1 LKKPHS
7 IVRFFFACLSCF
19 LFSPPRRA
27 SLASPQMSDRRKPPY
42 AFRPGGRGRSPLLYS
57 FHPAPTSSR
66 HVEQLPLWAQIGAVV
81 LLLICSSFFSISE
94 TAMMAL
100 NRHRLKHLSNQGAL
114 GAKTTQGLLA
124 HTDELLSVILIGNNL
139 FNTIIPVLTTSV
151 ALHTFGRNN
160 LVLSIATGIVAFLI
174 IVFAEITPKIVGA
187 TFPEKIAL
195 PASLLIAPLMRATRP
210 IVWFVNLFANGILR
224 ILHINTK
231 GAHDQ
236 RLSTEELRT
245 IVLESGSFM
254 PTKHRSIL
262 LNLFDLENISVDDVM
277 IPRRRIEA
285 LDFDAPFEQILH
297 QLETC
302 YHNKLI
308 VYQGDIDRVL
318 GVLHVRKTLAAL
330 HNQELE
336 RETLRELL
344 AEPYFVPS
352 GTPVFQQL
360 QYFQESRHR
369 TALVVNEYGELQG
382 LVTPEDIIEELIG
395 EFTTSI
401 PRSANSRGGWNENG
415 ECIVAGSMPL
425 RELNRWLHLT
435 LPTDGP
441 KTLNGLILEILEEI
455 PDGDVCVQIGEVKLE
470 VMRSD
475 DQAIRTVKL
484 FKPPTRTGA
493 KAVKAARG

>member
-1 LKKPHS
+1 
-7 IVRFFFACLSCF
+7 
-19 LFSPPRRA
+19 
-27 SLASPQMSDRRKPPY
+27 
-42 AFRPGGRGRSPLLYS
+42 
-57 FHPAPTSSR
+57 
-66 HVEQLPLWAQIGAVV
+66 
-81 LLLICSSFFSISE
+81 
-94 TAMMAL
+94 MMAL
-100 NRHRLKHLSNQGAL
+100 NRHRLKHLSNQGVL
-114 GAKTTQGLLA
+114 GAKTTQSLLSR
-124 HTDELLSVILIGNNL
+124 TDQLLSVILIGNNL
-139 FNTIIPVLTTSV
+139 FNTIIPVLTTSI
-151 ALHTFGRNN
+151 ALHTFGHDN
-160 LVLSIATGIVAFLI
+160 LVLSVATGLVAFLI

-187 TFPEKIAL
+187 TYPEKIAL
-195 PASLLIAPLMRATRP
+195 PASLLIAPLMRIAKP
-210 IVWFVNLFANGILR
+210 VIWFVNLFANGILR
-224 ILHINTK
+224 VLHINTH
-231 GAHDQ
+231 GARET
-236 RLSTEELRT
+236 RLSTDELRT

-285 LDFDAPFEQILH
+285 LDFDAPFDQILH

-344 AEPYFVPS
+344 AEPYFVPT

-401 PRSANSRGGWNENG
+401 PRSASSRGGWNDDG

-425 RELNRWLHLT
+425 RELNRWLQLR

-455 PDGDVCVQIGEVKLE
+455 PEGDVCVQIADVKLE

-484 FKPPTRTGA
+484 FRPGPKPGA
-493 KAVKAARG
+493 KSGKRLRGD

>member
-1 LKKPHS
+1 MDQ
-7 IVRFFFACLSCF
+7 I
-19 LFSPPRRA
+19 
-27 SLASPQMSDRRKPPY
+27 
-42 AFRPGGRGRSPLLYS
+42 
-57 FHPAPTSSR
+57 
-66 HVEQLPLWAQIGAVV
+66 PLWAQISAVFV
-81 LLLICSSFFSISE
+81 LLICSSFFSISE

-100 NRHRLKHLSNQGAL
+100 NRHRLKHLATQGTL
-114 GAKTTQGLLA
+114 GAKTTQMLLT
-124 HTDELLSVILIGNNL
+124 HTDQLLSVILIGNNL
-139 FNTIIPVLTTSV
+139 LNTIIPVLTTSI
-151 ALHTFGRNN
+151 ALHTFGHDNM
-160 LVLSIATGIVAFLI
+160 VLPVATGIVAFLI

-195 PASLLIAPLMRATRP
+195 PASLLIAPMMRIARP
-210 IVWFVNLFANGILR
+210 LVWFVNLFANGILSL
-224 ILHINTK
+224 LHINTK
-231 GAHDQ
+231 GGRDQ

-285 LDFDAPFEQILH
+285 LDFDAPFDQILH

-344 AEPYFVPS
+344 AEPYFVPT

-360 QYFQESRHR
+360 QYFQESRQR
-369 TALVVNEYGELQG
+369 TALVVNEYGELEG

-401 PRSANSRGGWNENG
+401 PRGASSQGGWDDNG
-415 ECIVAGSMPL
+415 ECIVTGGMPL
-425 RELNRWLHLT
+425 RELNRWLQLA

-441 KTLNGLILEILEEI
+441 KTLNGLILEMLEEI
-455 PDGDVCVQIGEVKLE
+455 PEGDVCVRIGEVKLE
-470 VMRSD
+470 VLRSD
-475 DQAIRTVKL
+475 DQAIRTVKI
-484 FKPPTRTGA
+484 FRPATRTGT
-493 KAVKAARG
+493 KPRKAARD

>member
-1 LKKPHS
+1 
-7 IVRFFFACLSCF
+7 
-19 LFSPPRRA
+19 
-27 SLASPQMSDRRKPPY
+27 
-42 AFRPGGRGRSPLLYS
+42 
-57 FHPAPTSSR
+57 
-66 HVEQLPLWAQIGAVV
+66 VEQLPLWAQIGAVLV
-81 LLLICSSFFSISE
+81 LLVCSSFFSISE

-100 NRHRLKHLSNQGAL
+100 NRHRLKHLTNKGVL
-114 GAKTTQGLLA
+114 GAKTTQGLLSR
-124 HTDELLSVILIGNNL
+124 TDQLLSVILIGNNL
-139 FNTIIPVLTTSV
+139 FNTIIPVLTTSI
-151 ALHTFGRNN
+151 ALRTFGSNS
-160 LVLSIATGIVAFLI
+160 LVLSVSTGIVAFLI
-174 IVFAEITPKIVGA
+174 IVFAEIAPKIVGA
-187 TFPEKIAL
+187 TYPEKIAL
-195 PASLLIAPLMRATRP
+195 PASFLIAPLMRVGKP
-210 IVWFVNLFANGILR
+210 LIWFVNLFANGFLR
-224 ILHINTK
+224 LLHINTG
-231 GAHDQ
+231 GARDQ
-236 RLSTEELRT
+236 HLSTEELRT

-285 LDFDAPFEQILH
+285 LDFDAPFDQILH

-395 EFTTSI
+395 EFTTSV
-401 PRSANSRGGWNENG
+401 PRSASSRGGWDDNG

-425 RELNRWLHLT
+425 RELNRWLQLR

-455 PDGDVCVQIGEVKLE
+455 PEGDVCVQIADVKLE

-484 FKPPTRTGA
+484 FRPGQKAGA
-493 KAVKAARG
+493 KVARLLGR

>member
-1 LKKPHS
+1 
-7 IVRFFFACLSCF
+7 
-19 LFSPPRRA
+19 
-27 SLASPQMSDRRKPPY
+27 
-42 AFRPGGRGRSPLLYS
+42 
-57 FHPAPTSSR
+57 
-66 HVEQLPLWAQIGAVV
+66 
-81 LLLICSSFFSISE
+81 
-94 TAMMAL
+94 MMAL
-100 NRHRLKHLSNQGAL
+100 NRHRLKHLASKNTL

-124 HTDELLSVILIGNNL
+124 KTDQLLSVILIGNNL
-139 FNTIIPVLTTSV
+139 FNTIIPVLTTSL
-151 ALHTFGRNN
+151 ALHTFGRNS

-187 TFPEKIAL
+187 TFPERIAL
-195 PASLLIAPLMRATRP
+195 PASLLIAPLMRVAKP
-210 IVWFVNLFANGILR
+210 VIWFVNLFATGILR
-224 ILHINTK
+224 VLHINTK
-231 GAHDQ
+231 GARDQ

-318 GVLHVRKTLAAL
+318 GVLHVRKTLSAL

-336 RETLRELL
+336 RDTLRELL

-369 TALVVNEYGELQG
+369 IALVVNEYGELQG

-401 PRSANSRGGWNENG
+401 PRGASSRGGWNEAG

-425 RELNRWLHLT
+425 RELNRWLQLA

-441 KTLNGLILEILEEI
+441 KTLNGLILEILEDI
-455 PDGDVCVQIGEVKLE
+455 PDGDVCVRIGDTKLE

-484 FKPPTRTGA
+484 FKPPSRT
-493 KAVKAARG
+493 KAGKARSG

>member
-1 LKKPHS
+1 VDH
-7 IVRFFFACLSCF
+7 
-19 LFSPPRRA
+19 
-27 SLASPQMSDRRKPPY
+27 
-42 AFRPGGRGRSPLLYS
+42 
-57 FHPAPTSSR
+57 
-66 HVEQLPLWAQIGAVV
+66 LPLWAQIGAVFV
-81 LLLICSSFFSISE
+81 LLICSSFFSISE

-100 NRHRLKHLSNQGAL
+100 NRHRLKHLANHGAL
-114 GAKTTQGLLA
+114 GAKTTQNLLGR
-124 HTDELLSVILIGNNL
+124 TDLLLTVILIGNNL
-139 FNTIIPVLTTSV
+139 FNTIIPVLTTSI
-151 ALHTFGRNN
+151 ALRTFGHNN

-195 PASLLIAPLMRATRP
+195 PASLLIAPLMRVIKP
-210 IVWFVNLFANGILR
+210 VVWFVNLFANSVLRLLR
-224 ILHINTK
+224 INTSN
-231 GAHDQ
+231 AHEQ

-245 IVLESGSFM
+245 IVIESGSFM
-254 PTKHRSIL
+254 PTKHRSVL
-262 LNLFDLENISVDDVM
+262 LNLFDLENITVDDVM

-285 LDFDAPFEQILH
+285 LDFDAPLDDILH

-302 YHNKLI
+302 YHNRLI

-318 GVLHVRKTLAAL
+318 GVLHVRKTLSAL

-344 AEPYFVPS
+344 DEPYFVPT

-369 TALVVNEYGELQG
+369 VALVVNEYGEMEG

-395 EFTTSI
+395 EFTTTL
-401 PRSANSRGGWNENG
+401 PRSGAGRGGWNEDG
-415 ECIVAGSMPL
+415 ECIVPGSMPL

-441 KTLNGLILEILEEI
+441 KTLNGLILEVLEEI
-455 PDGDVCVQIGEVKLE
+455 PEGDVCLQIGDAKLE

-475 DQAIRTVKL
+475 DQAVRTVKL
-484 FKPPTRTGA
+484 FKPGA
-493 KAVKAARG
+493 KPRTSTLKMAKKLLPGR

>member
-1 LKKPHS
+1 
-7 IVRFFFACLSCF
+7 
-19 LFSPPRRA
+19 
-27 SLASPQMSDRRKPPY
+27 M
-42 AFRPGGRGRSPLLYS
+42 
-57 FHPAPTSSR
+57 
-66 HVEQLPLWAQIGAVV
+66 EQLPLWAQIGAVF
-81 LLLICSSFFSISE
+81 LLLICSAFFSISE

-100 NRHRLKHLSNQGAL
+100 NRHRLKYLASRNAL

-124 HTDELLSVILIGNNL
+124 HTDQLLSVILIGNNL
-139 FNTIIPVLTTSV
+139 FNTIIPVLTTSI

-195 PASLLIAPLMRATRP
+195 PASLLIGPLMRAAKP
-210 IVWFVNLFANGILR
+210 LIWFVNLFANGILR
-224 ILHINTK
+224 VLHINTK
-231 GAHDQ
+231 GAREQ

-318 GVLHVRKTLAAL
+318 GVLHVRKTLSAL
-330 HNQELE
+330 HNQELG
-336 RETLRELL
+336 RDTLRELL
-344 AEPYFVPS
+344 TDPYFVPT

-360 QYFQESRHR
+360 QYFQESRQR

-401 PRSANSRGGWNENG
+401 PRSASSRGGWNDAG

-425 RELNRWLHLT
+425 RELNRWLQLA

-441 KTLNGLILEILEEI
+441 KTLNGLILEILEDI
-455 PDGDVCVQIGEVKLE
+455 PDGDVCVRIGDTKLE

-484 FKPPTRTGA
+484 FRPPSRTKGA
-493 KAVKAARG
+493 KARPG

>member
-1 LKKPHS
+1 MEH
-7 IVRFFFACLSCF
+7 
-19 LFSPPRRA
+19 
-27 SLASPQMSDRRKPPY
+27 
-42 AFRPGGRGRSPLLYS
+42 
-57 FHPAPTSSR
+57 
-66 HVEQLPLWAQIGAVV
+66 LPLWAQIGAVFV
-81 LLLICSSFFSISE
+81 LLICSSFFSISE

-100 NRHRLKHLSNQGAL
+100 NRHRLKYLSGKGAL
-114 GAKTTQGLLA
+114 GAKTTQGLLS
-124 HTDELLSVILIGNNL
+124 HTDQLLSVILIGNNL
-139 FNTIIPVLTTSV
+139 FNTIIPVLTTSI
-151 ALHTFGRNN
+151 ALRTFGSNN
-160 LVLSIATGIVAFLI
+160 LVLSVATGIVAFLI

-187 TFPEKIAL
+187 TYPEKIAL
-195 PASLLIAPLMRATRP
+195 PASLLIAPLMRIAKP
-210 IVWFVNLFANGILR
+210 LIWFVNLFANATLR
-224 ILHINTK
+224 MLRINTK
-231 GAHDQ
+231 GGRDT

-285 LDFDAPFEQILH
+285 LDFDAPFDQIMH

-344 AEPYFVPS
+344 AEPYFVPT

-395 EFTTSI
+395 EFTTSV
-401 PRSANSRGGWNENG
+401 PRSASSRGGWNEDG

-425 RELNRWLHLT
+425 RELNRWLQLR

-455 PDGDVCVQIGEVKLE
+455 PEGDVCVQIADVKLE

-484 FKPPTRTGA
+484 FRPGP
-493 KAVKAARG
+493 KASSKSGKLLRG

>member
-1 LKKPHS
+1 
-7 IVRFFFACLSCF
+7 
-19 LFSPPRRA
+19 
-27 SLASPQMSDRRKPPY
+27 
-42 AFRPGGRGRSPLLYS
+42 
-57 FHPAPTSSR
+57 
-66 HVEQLPLWAQIGAVV
+66 
-81 LLLICSSFFSISE
+81 
-94 TAMMAL
+94 MMAL
-100 NRHRLKHLSNQGAL
+100 NRHRLKHLASKNTL

-124 HTDELLSVILIGNNL
+124 KTDQLLSVILIGNNL
-139 FNTIIPVLTTSV
+139 FNTIIPVLTTSL
-151 ALHTFGRNN
+151 ALHTFGRNS

-195 PASLLIAPLMRATRP
+195 PASLLIAPLMRVAKP
-210 IVWFVNLFANGILR
+210 LIWFVNLFATGILR
-224 ILHINTK
+224 VLHINTK
-231 GAHDQ
+231 GARDQ

-318 GVLHVRKTLAAL
+318 GVLHVRKTLSAL
-330 HNQELE
+330 HNQELD
-336 RETLRELL
+336 RDALRDLL

-369 TALVVNEYGELQG
+369 IALVVDEYGELQG
-382 LVTPEDIIEELIG
+382 LLTPEDIIEELIG

-401 PRSANSRGGWNENG
+401 PRGASSRGGWNEAG

-425 RELNRWLHLT
+425 RELNRWLQLS

-441 KTLNGLILEILEEI
+441 KTLNGLILEILEDI
-455 PDGDVCVQIGEVKLE
+455 PDGDVCVRIGDIKLE

-484 FKPPTRTGA
+484 FKPPSRT
-493 KAVKAARG
+493 KAGKARSG

>member
-1 LKKPHS
+1 
-7 IVRFFFACLSCF
+7 
-19 LFSPPRRA
+19 
-27 SLASPQMSDRRKPPY
+27 
-42 AFRPGGRGRSPLLYS
+42 
-57 FHPAPTSSR
+57 
-66 HVEQLPLWAQIGAVV
+66 
-81 LLLICSSFFSISE
+81 
-94 TAMMAL
+94 MMAL
-100 NRHRLKHLSNQGAL
+100 NRHRLKYLAGRNAL

-124 HTDELLSVILIGNNL
+124 HTDQLLSVILIGNNL
-139 FNTIIPVLTTSV
+139 FNTIIPVLTTSI

-195 PASLLIAPLMRATRP
+195 PASLLIGPLMRAAKP
-210 IVWFVNLFANGILR
+210 LIWFVNLFANGILR
-224 ILHINTK
+224 VLHINTK
-231 GAHDQ
+231 GAREQ

-262 LNLFDLENISVDDVM
+262 LNLFDLENISVEDVM

-336 RETLRELL
+336 RDTLRELL
-344 AEPYFVPS
+344 TEPYFVPT

-360 QYFQESRHR
+360 QYFQESRQR

-401 PRSANSRGGWNENG
+401 PRSASSRGGWNDAG

-425 RELNRWLHLT
+425 RELNRWLQLA

-441 KTLNGLILEILEEI
+441 KTLNGLILEILEDI
-455 PDGDVCVQIGEVKLE
+455 PDGDVCVKIGDTKLE

-484 FKPPTRTGA
+484 FRPPSRTKGGKTRP
-493 KAVKAARG
+493 V

>member
-1 LKKPHS
+1 
-7 IVRFFFACLSCF
+7 
-19 LFSPPRRA
+19 
-27 SLASPQMSDRRKPPY
+27 
-42 AFRPGGRGRSPLLYS
+42 
-57 FHPAPTSSR
+57 
-66 HVEQLPLWAQIGAVV
+66 VEQLPLWAQIGAVL

-100 NRHRLKHLSNQGAL
+100 NRHRLKHLTNKGVL
-114 GAKTTQGLLA
+114 GAKTTQGLLSR
-124 HTDELLSVILIGNNL
+124 TDQLLSVILIGNNL
-139 FNTIIPVLTTSV
+139 FNTIIPVLTTSI
-151 ALHTFGRNN
+151 ALRTFGSNSV
-160 LVLSIATGIVAFLI
+160 VLSVSTGIVAFLI
-174 IVFAEITPKIVGA
+174 IVFAEIAPKIVGA
-187 TFPEKIAL
+187 TYPEKIAL
-195 PASLLIAPLMRATRP
+195 PASFLIAPLMRVGKP
-210 IVWFVNLFANGILR
+210 LIWFVNLFANGFLR
-224 ILHINTK
+224 LLHINTG
-231 GAHDQ
+231 GARDQ

-285 LDFDAPFEQILH
+285 LDFDAPFDQILH

-336 RETLRELL
+336 RETLRALL

-395 EFTTSI
+395 EFTTSV
-401 PRSANSRGGWNENG
+401 PRSASSRGGWDDNG

-425 RELNRWLHLT
+425 RELNRWLQLR

-455 PDGDVCVQIGEVKLE
+455 PEGDVCVQIADVKLE

-484 FKPPTRTGA
+484 FRPGQKAGA
-493 KAVKAARG
+493 KVARLLGR

>member
-1 LKKPHS
+1 
-7 IVRFFFACLSCF
+7 
-19 LFSPPRRA
+19 
-27 SLASPQMSDRRKPPY
+27 
-42 AFRPGGRGRSPLLYS
+42 
-57 FHPAPTSSR
+57 
-66 HVEQLPLWAQIGAVV
+66 
-81 LLLICSSFFSISE
+81 
-94 TAMMAL
+94 MAL
-100 NRHRLKHLSNQGAL
+100 NRHRLKHLASKNTL

-124 HTDELLSVILIGNNL
+124 KTDQLLSVILIGNNL
-139 FNTIIPVLTTSV
+139 FNTIIPVLTTSL
-151 ALHTFGRNN
+151 ALHTFGRNS

-195 PASLLIAPLMRATRP
+195 PASLLIAPLMRVAKP
-210 IVWFVNLFANGILR
+210 VIWFVNLFATGILR
-224 ILHINTK
+224 VLHINTK
-231 GAHDQ
+231 GARDQ

-318 GVLHVRKTLAAL
+318 GVLHVRKTLSAL

-336 RETLRELL
+336 RDTLRELL

-369 TALVVNEYGELQG
+369 IALVVNEYGELQG

-401 PRSANSRGGWNENG
+401 PRGASSRGGWNEAG

-425 RELNRWLHLT
+425 RELNRWLQLA

-441 KTLNGLILEILEEI
+441 KTLNGLILEILEDI
-455 PDGDVCVQIGEVKLE
+455 PDGDVCVRIGDTKLE

-484 FKPPTRTGA
+484 FKSSSRT
-493 KAVKAARG
+493 KAGKARSG

>member
-1 LKKPHS
+1 
-7 IVRFFFACLSCF
+7 
-19 LFSPPRRA
+19 
-27 SLASPQMSDRRKPPY
+27 M
-42 AFRPGGRGRSPLLYS
+42 
-57 FHPAPTSSR
+57 
-66 HVEQLPLWAQIGAVV
+66 EQFPLWAQVCAVF
-81 LLLICSSFFSISE
+81 LLLFCSSFFSISE

-100 NRHRLKHLSNQGAL
+100 NRHRLKYLTTKGTL
-114 GAKTTQGLLA
+114 GAKTTQS
-124 HTDELLSVILIGNNL
+124 LLSRTDQLLGVILIGNNL
-139 FNTIIPVLTTSV
+139 FNTIIPVLTTSI
-151 ALHTFGRNN
+151 AIHTFGHDN

-187 TFPEKIAL
+187 TYPEKIAL
-195 PASLLIAPLMRATRP
+195 PASLIIAPLIRVLRP
-210 IVWFVNLFANGILR
+210 IVWFVNLFANAILSV
-224 ILHINTK
+224 LHINTK
-231 GAHDQ
+231 GGRDQ

-285 LDFDAPFEQILH
+285 LDFDAPFEDILH

-401 PRSANSRGGWNENG
+401 PRSASSRSGWNEDG

-441 KTLNGLILEILEEI
+441 KTLNGLILEALEEI
-455 PDGDVCVQIGEVKLE
+455 PEGDVCLQVSGVRLE
-470 VMRSD
+470 VLRSD
-475 DQAIRTVKL
+475 DQAVRTVKI
-484 FKPPTRTGA
+484 FKPGVANSA
-493 KAVKAARG
+493 KTAKSALD

>member
-1 LKKPHS
+1 
-7 IVRFFFACLSCF
+7 
-19 LFSPPRRA
+19 
-27 SLASPQMSDRRKPPY
+27 
-42 AFRPGGRGRSPLLYS
+42 
-57 FHPAPTSSR
+57 
-66 HVEQLPLWAQIGAVV
+66 
-81 LLLICSSFFSISE
+81 
-94 TAMMAL
+94 MAL
-100 NRHRLKHLSNQGAL
+100 NRHRLKHLASKNTL

-124 HTDELLSVILIGNNL
+124 KTDQLLSVILIGNNL
-139 FNTIIPVLTTSV
+139 FNTIIPVLTTSL
-151 ALHTFGRNN
+151 ALHTFGRNS

-195 PASLLIAPLMRATRP
+195 PASLLIAPLMRIAKP
-210 IVWFVNLFANGILR
+210 VIWFVNLFATGILR
-224 ILHINTK
+224 VLHINTK
-231 GAHDQ
+231 GARDQ

-318 GVLHVRKTLAAL
+318 GVLHVRKTLSAL

-336 RETLRELL
+336 RDTLRELL

-352 GTPVFQQL
+352 GTPVFPQL

-369 TALVVNEYGELQG
+369 IALVVNEYGELQG

-401 PRSANSRGGWNENG
+401 PRGASSRGGWNEAG

-425 RELNRWLHLT
+425 RELNRWLQLA

-441 KTLNGLILEILEEI
+441 KTLNGLILEILEDI
-455 PDGDVCVQIGEVKLE
+455 PDGDVCVRIGDTKLE

-484 FKPPTRTGA
+484 FKPPSRT
-493 KAVKAARG
+493 KAGKARSG

>member
-1 LKKPHS
+1 
-7 IVRFFFACLSCF
+7 
-19 LFSPPRRA
+19 
-27 SLASPQMSDRRKPPY
+27 
-42 AFRPGGRGRSPLLYS
+42 
-57 FHPAPTSSR
+57 
-66 HVEQLPLWAQIGAVV
+66 VEQLPLWAQIGAVF
-81 LLLICSSFFSISE
+81 LLLICSAFFSISE

-100 NRHRLKHLSNQGAL
+100 NRHRLKYLAGRNAL

-124 HTDELLSVILIGNNL
+124 RTDQLLSVILIGNNL
-139 FNTIIPVLTTSV
+139 FNTIIPVLTTSI

-195 PASLLIAPLMRATRP
+195 PASLLIGPLMRAAKP
-210 IVWFVNLFANGILR
+210 LIWFVNLFANGILR
-224 ILHINTK
+224 VLHINTT
-231 GAHDQ
+231 GAREQ

-336 RETLRELL
+336 RDTLRELL
-344 AEPYFVPS
+344 TEPYFVPT

-360 QYFQESRHR
+360 QYFQESRQR

-401 PRSANSRGGWNENG
+401 PRSASSRGGWNDAG

-425 RELNRWLHLT
+425 RELNRWLQLT

-441 KTLNGLILEILEEI
+441 KTLNGLILEILEDI
-455 PDGDVCVQIGEVKLE
+455 PDGDVCVKIGDTKLE

-484 FKPPTRTGA
+484 FRPSSRTKGG
-493 KAVKAARG
+493 KARPA